1 VFAEPKVRSSP
12 EASKKGKSK
21 IPSLTREA
29 SSRGGVWRKPNPKA
43 RSDVQEPDL
52 RCGTSGTSGHV
63 TMKSSIRNWDVLYK
77 SGVYARKALCLTPGG
92 LLCALGSRVRE
103 KLAEHRAIGV
113 DRIGEVS
120 RGHSRRTE
128 TDTISFTYGRTR
140 NPPCN
145 RKSRSRKLSAYPLRE
160 MDVMPPLKA

>member
-1 VFAEPKVRSSP
+1 MCAGHGTELARCKSSHQVFAEPKVRRR
-12 EASKKGKSK
+12 A
-21 IPSLTREA
+21 RA

-43 RSDVQEPDL
+43 RGDVQEPDL

-92 LLCALGSRVRE
+92 LPCALGSRVRL
-103 KLAEHRAIGV
+103 KLAEGRAIDP
-113 DRIGEVS
+113 DRMGEVS
-120 RGHSRRTE
+120 RGHSRGIE
-128 TDTISFTYGRTR
+128 TDIVFLKHGRTR

-145 RKSRSRKLSAYPLRE
+145 RKSRNRKLSA
-160 MDVMPPLKA
+160 